1 MITRTLT
8 VAAVAAAGLG
18 IAATQAHAAQRF
30 DISGQVNAPDNS
42 GATLRQS
49 GPFNG
54 TPLGAGTADRDDR
67 GRPGQRRPRE
77 LQDVQPARPDL
88 GHR

>member
-18 IAATQAHAAQRF
+18 IAVAQAHAAQRF
-30 DISGQVNAPDNS
+30 DVSGQVNAPDSS
-42 GATLRQS
+42 GATLHQS

-54 TPLGAGTADRDDR
+54 TPLGAGTATVTTR
-67 GRPGQRRPRE
+67 
-77 LQDVQPARPDL
+77 
-88 GHR
+88 